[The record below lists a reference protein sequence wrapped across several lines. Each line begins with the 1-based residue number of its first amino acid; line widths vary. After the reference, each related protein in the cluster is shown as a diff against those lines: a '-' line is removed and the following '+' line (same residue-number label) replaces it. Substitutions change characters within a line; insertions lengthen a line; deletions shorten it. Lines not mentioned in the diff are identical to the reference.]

1 MAPLRRLAR
10 DERGGAMVEFA
21 LVAPILFL
29 VMLGIFEFGR
39 AWHVYHTITDAA
51 REGARKAVI
60 FDGEDKVGD
69 ADDPGTV
76 PSAILTRLSEGGILT
91 ENAWAPANYT
101 ADCTGWNPPTP
112 NPSSRDAK
120 IYGCGWGTAAGPSAR
135 VVVYAPYPFAFIST
149 MLEMFNGDIAPTVL
163 QTDYMMRNE

>member
-69 ADDPGTV
+69 ADTPGTV
-76 PSAILTRLSEGGILT
+76 PAAVLTRLWNAGMIT
-91 ENAWAPANYT
+91 TDAWAPNHYT

-112 NPSSRDAK
+112 SADADTPS

-135 VVVYAPYPFAFIST
+135 VVVYAPYPFAFVRT
-149 MLEMFNGDIAPTVL
+149 MMGLFNADIAPTVL
-163 QTDYMMRNE
+163 QTDYVMRNE